1 MGLVSDMV
9 PRFQSKKLGF
19 LMALS
24 FSIPVMRS
32 VALAAAAVV
41 SMSISVS
48 AHAYSQLV
56 VFGDSL
62 SDNGNANALMQSS
75 FGVTLPA
82 APYFNG
88 RFSNGPVAVEVMAAS
103 LGLNLVD
110 YAYGGATTGLNSRIT
125 QLNSVMPTGMKGQVN
140 SFTAGL
146 SAAGKTADASA
157 LYVVWGGGN
166 DFFTTPTVQT
176 AMIAISNLT
185 GEVAQLYAAGARDFF
200 IPLLPDLAYTAE
212 SIKNG
217 GAYQQGAHQLSV
229 GFNNGLT
236 ASLNNLESKLAGA
249 NIQIFDT
256 NSVLTT
262 YRNQLAA
269 AGGNVSDPC
278 WTGGYLGGA
287 ATLCNNPNQYMLWDG
302 VHPTAGVHAAVG
314 QAMAAAVPEPEA
326 MGLALVGLI
335 MVGALRRRQT
345 A

>member
-1 MGLVSDMV
+1 
-9 PRFQSKKLGF
+9 
-19 LMALS
+19 MALS

-32 VALAAAAVV
+32 AVLAAVAAV
-41 SMSISVS
+41 SMSVSVS

-88 RFSNGPVAVEVMAAS
+88 RFSNGPVAVEVMAAN
-103 LGLNLVD
+103 LGLTLVD
-110 YAYGGATTGLNSRIT
+110 YAYGGATTGLTSRIT
-125 QLNSVMPTGMKGQVN
+125 PLNAIASTGIKGQVN

-166 DFFTTPTVQT
+166 DFFSSPTAET
-176 AMIAISNLT
+176 AVTAITNLT
-185 GEVAQLYAAGARDFF
+185 GEVIQLYGAGARDFF
-200 IPLLPDLAYTAE
+200 IPLLPDLAFTAE

-217 GAYQQGAHQLSV
+217 GAYQAGAHALSV

-236 ASLNNLESKLAGA
+236 SALNTLEGKLAGA
-249 NIQIFDT
+249 NIRIFDT

-262 YRNQLAA
+262 YRANLAA
-269 AGGNVSDPC
+269 AGGNVTDAC
-278 WTGGYLGGA
+278 WSGNYFGA
-287 ATLCNNPNQYMLWDG
+287 GTVCSNPDQYMLWDG

-345 A
+345 V